1 MNNYDRMIL
10 IVEDSLEDYECL
22 IQTFKKWKVDN
33 HIIYCETGDDALDF
47 LYRQGKYSGYA
58 AGVRPCM
65 ILLDL
70 NLPGTDGRE
79 VLEEIK
85 EDEKLN
91 NIPVIIMTSS
101 EDERDVKIC
110 YRAGVHAYLRK
121 PLDPQELITTI
132 NRVQGL

>member
-10 IVEDSLEDYECL
+10 IVEDSPGDYECL

-33 HIIYCETGDDALDF
+33 HIIYCETGDDALGF
-47 LYRQGKYSGYA
+47 LYRQGKYA
-58 AGVRPCM
+58 AGVRPCL

-85 EDEKLN
+85 ADEKLN
-91 NIPVIIMTSS
+91 TIPVIIMTSS

-110 YRAGVHAYLRK
+110 HRAGVHAYLRK

-132 NRVQGL
+132 NSTQGL